1 MAFQEP
7 FYSLLLIVVIGS
19 HPLVQSMWT
28 DMNSISSVSMNT
40 EVLYTFP
47 EETLFFKFITF
58 CIKIILGITAL
69 TKFSDASVENYIWLV
84 ALPSLLQTVFW
95 NYNYLLATSLASTEL
110 FQQKIMIFFQ
120 DNSENHRWFK
130 ITQGTLWSLM
140 FWALMRCTFPLGIL
154 RHLDLIFCRWGGVIQ
169 GGEEIVFNLL

>member
-84 ALPSLLQTVFW
+84 ALPSLLQTVF
-95 NYNYLLATSLASTEL
+95 
-110 FQQKIMIFFQ
+110 
-120 DNSENHRWFK
+120 
-130 ITQGTLWSLM
+130 
-140 FWALMRCTFPLGIL
+140 
-154 RHLDLIFCRWGGVIQ
+154 
-169 GGEEIVFNLL
+169 